1 MYVCM
6 QIRVLTEQV
15 ADEIAAAVRQLQDL
29 GVSKVLVNLL
39 PALGCMPWLSV
50 GTNYRNCD
58 SHGNTL
64 ASMHNSALRNKL
76 ESSSQDV
83 LLLDLYSIFSNRAQP
98 NVGPCCKNPD
108 PNGYCGQED
117 SSGRAQFS
125 ICANP
130 GRFFF
135 WDYIH
140 PMQAGW
146 ETVMEQLQGPIE
158 DFLGI
163 ESSW

>member
-1 MYVCM
+1 MYVYM

-83 LLLDLYSIFSNRAQP
+83 LLLDLYTIFSNSVQP
-98 NVGPCCKNPD
+98 STGT
-108 PNGYCGQED
+108 
-117 SSGRAQFS
+117 
-125 ICANP
+125 ICMHA
-130 GRFFF
+130 
-135 WDYIH
+135 
-140 PMQAGW
+140 
-146 ETVMEQLQGPIE
+146 
-158 DFLGI
+158 
-163 ESSW
+163 

>member
-58 SHGNTL
+58 SHGNMV
-64 ASMHNSALRNKL
+64 ASMHNTALRRNL
-76 ESSSQDV
+76 DSSQDV
-83 LLLDLYSIFSNRAQP
+83 LLLDLYTIFSNSVQP
-98 NVGPCCKNPD
+98 STGT
-108 PNGYCGQED
+108 
-117 SSGRAQFS
+117 
-125 ICANP
+125 ICMHA
-130 GRFFF
+130 
-135 WDYIH
+135 
-140 PMQAGW
+140 
-146 ETVMEQLQGPIE
+146 
-158 DFLGI
+158 
-163 ESSW
+163 